1 MNKQTDDNISL
12 EQAKKIAQNMP
23 DLSYLKPLIP
33 KLIEVEARERM
44 DETDSNKHSGYSAK
58 RKAGLIE
65 WKPGQS
71 GNPLGRPKKQDTITS
86 LVKDILDKTDDKT
99 NKTYAQLVAEAMVK
113 GALKDP
119 QILKELLNRCEG
131 KVTESID
138 MQTQGISIL
147 YELVRG
153 REDKGGDDAI

>member
-1 MNKQTDDNISL
+1 MNEQSKEIIGDEVTNPTYLIDKTGVKQRGNIANL
-12 EQAKKIAQNMP
+12 QPPWQ
-23 DLSYLKPLIP
+23 
-33 KLIEVEARERM
+33 
-44 DETDSNKHSGYSAK
+44 
-58 RKAGLIE
+58 
-65 WKPGQS
+65 PGQS

-99 NKTYAQLVAEAMVK
+99 KKTYAQLVAEAMVK

-131 KVTESID
+131 KVTEQID
-138 MQTQGISIL
+138 MQTTGVSIL

-153 REDKGGDDAI
+153 RDDSQRGGE